1 MILALKTDQPEAELY
16 LFDQSGK
23 QLDKLIWL
31 AHRELSV
38 TILNKIDEILQ
49 NNNLELKNL
58 TGLVVFKG
66 PGSFTGLRIG
76 ITVLNTL
83 SYILKIPLVGQMSGN
98 WIELGLQKL
107 KQNPN
112 LSIIIPSYGNV
123 PNITSPRK

>member
-76 ITVLNTL
+76 ITVLNTIAYSL
-83 SYILKIPLVGQMSGN
+83 GIPIVGETDIE
-98 WIELGLQKL
+98 WIKLGIQKL
-107 KQNPN
+107 KDNSKPMFVV
-112 LSIIIPSYGNV
+112 PSYGSE
-123 PNITSPRK
+123 PNITKPVK